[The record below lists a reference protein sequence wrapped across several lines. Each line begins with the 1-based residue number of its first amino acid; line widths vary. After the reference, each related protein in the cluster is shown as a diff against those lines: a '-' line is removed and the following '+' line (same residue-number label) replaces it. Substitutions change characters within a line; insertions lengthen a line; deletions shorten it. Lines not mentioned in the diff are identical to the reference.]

1 MISISTF
8 KSFLIDKKL
17 TLISS
22 ICKTLKIVKITRL
35 LLTLQLKLMISQI
48 KD

>member
-1 MISISTF
+1 MSIF
-8 KSFLIDKKL
+8 KKFLIDKKL

-22 ICKTLKIVKITRL
+22 ICKTLKIIKITRL
-35 LLTLQLKLMISQI
+35 SLTLQLKLIILQI